1 MAELRQKYA
10 RNQNDYEK
18 NIKLIN
24 MHVDD
29 LKTQNMDLQRAVCQ
43 LKDKKG
49 GNMADR
55 KGLEESLRL
64 KTNSIN
70 GLKAVSAE
78 KDKRIEEL

>member
-1 MAELRQKYA
+1 
-10 RNQNDYEK
+10 
-18 NIKLIN
+18 

-29 LKTQNMDLQRAVCQ
+29 LKTQNMDLQRAVSE
-43 LKDKKG
+43 LTDKKG

-78 KDKRIEEL
+78 KDKRIEDLEFKLASLNSNLANLQSYK